1 MNDYEPAER
10 SSEPRD
16 LPINDL
22 VVPLTGPEGQT
33 VSFKLPI
40 ESFWLAFRAAEKL
53 ELDETLDL
61 IGFAWK
67 LLRDL
72 AQQGVTNLDNAL
84 AEIAPLLADPL
95 ALTQAPES
103 EEQQSQEESLL
114 KLSYKLLR
122 ERHWSSAQAAW
133 FAAEKLGRPVSSDE
147 WWTRVGQSAAQHN
160 LPPLE

>member
-1 MNDYEPAER
+1 MNDYEPAEQ
-10 SSEPRD
+10 SSASD
-16 LPINDL
+16 GLPIDEL
-22 VVPLTGPEGQT
+22 VVPLTGPEGQG

-40 ESFWLAFRAAEKL
+40 ESFWLAFCAAEKL

-61 IGFAWK
+61 INFAWK

-72 AQQGVTNLDNAL
+72 AQQGVTNVENAL
-84 AEIAPLLADPL
+84 TEIAPLLADPL
-95 ALTQAPES
+95 ALAHTPGP
-103 EEQQSQEESLL
+103 EEQPSQEESLL

-122 ERHWSSAQAAW
+122 ERYWSSAESAW

-147 WWTRVGQSAAQHN
+147 WWRRVVRWAAQHN